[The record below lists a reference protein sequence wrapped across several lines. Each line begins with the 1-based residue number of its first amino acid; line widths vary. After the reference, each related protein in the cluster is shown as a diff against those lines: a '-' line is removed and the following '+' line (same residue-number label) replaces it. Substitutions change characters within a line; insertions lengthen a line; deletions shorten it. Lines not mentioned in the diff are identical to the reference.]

1 MRWQTQRTLSRE
13 RNLLQEMTRLFV
25 IGLVCCGLSDHATAQ
40 DAAKGAALLA
50 DARRA
55 IGGED
60 RLAGVKTLDVR
71 GDFKRVAGQT
81 TIQGELQV
89 RIERP
94 DKLRRDEDL
103 SPPGGGPAIIRTEVL
118 NGTTVWDEN
127 SGGRA
132 FLVRQGRGGDAG
144 RGARGNAPNIDPA
157 QLEDLQRRARQAE
170 LARFLLIWLLA
181 ADGPVNWVA
190 TAEAPDGKADVLD
203 ITPASGPMVRLFLDQ
218 TTHLPLM
225 VTWQGTPPQMV
236 FAGRRGGRD
245 GGGDGAGAAP
255 PPRQGAQPATLQLT
269 LGEYKTVGGIKLPH
283 LITRG
288 VSDMTIEEW
297 TIDSYRIN
305 QSFRSG
311 VFAK

>member
-236 FAGRRGGRD
+236 FPGRRGGRD
-245 GGGDGAGAAP
+245 GGGDDAAAAP

>member
-1 MRWQTQRTLSRE
+1 MRWQTQRKLSRE
-13 RNLLQEMTRLFV
+13 RNLLQEMKRLFV
-25 IGLVCCGLSDHATAQ
+25 IGLICCGLSDHVTAQ

-127 SGGRA
+127 SGGGR
-132 FLVRQGRGGDAG
+132 FFVRQGRGGDAG
-144 RGARGNAPNIDPA
+144 RGARGNAPIDPA
-157 QLEDLQRRARQAE
+157 QLEDLQRRARQTE
-170 LARFLLIWLLA
+170 LARFLLIWVLA

-190 TAEAPDGKADVLD
+190 TAEAPDGKADVLE
-203 ITPASGPMVRLFLDQ
+203 ITPASGPVVRLFLDQ
-218 TTHLPLM
+218 TTHVPLM
-225 VTWQGTPPQMV
+225 ITWQGTPPQMV
-236 FAGRRGGRD
+236 FAGRRGGR
-245 GGGDGAGAAP
+245 GGRGDDAGAAP

-269 LGEYKTVGGIKLPH
+269 LSEYKTVGGIKLPH
-283 LITRG
+283 LVTRG
-288 VSDMTIEEW
+288 VNDMTIEEW

-305 QSFRSG
+305 QSFRSD

>member
-245 GGGDGAGAAP
+245 GGGDDAAAAP

-305 QSFRSG
+305 QSFRSD

>member
-1 MRWQTQRTLSRE
+1 MRWQTQRKLSRE
-13 RNLLQEMTRLFV
+13 RNLLQEMKRLFV
-25 IGLVCCGLSDHATAQ
+25 IGLVCCGLSNHVTAQ

-60 RLAGVKTLDVR
+60 RVAGVKTLDVR

-127 SGGRA
+127 SGGGG
-132 FLVRQGRGGDAG
+132 FFVRQGRGGDAG

-157 QLEDLQRRARQAE
+157 QLEDLQRRARQTE

-190 TAEAPDGKADVLD
+190 TAEAPDGKADVLE
-203 ITPASGPMVRLFLDQ
+203 ITPASGPVLRLFLDQ
-218 TTHLPLM
+218 TTHVPLM
-225 VTWQGTPPQMV
+225 ITWQGTPPQMV
-236 FAGRRGGRD
+236 LAGRRGGR
-245 GGGDGAGAAP
+245 GGRGDDAGAAP
-255 PPRQGAQPATLQLT
+255 PPRQGGQPATLQLT
-269 LGEYKTVGGIKLPH
+269 LSEYKTVGGIKLPH

-288 VSDMTIEEW
+288 VNDMTIEEW

-305 QSFRSG
+305 QSFRSD

>member
-225 VTWQGTPPQMV
+225 ITWQGTPPQMV

-245 GGGDGAGAAP
+245 GGGDDAAAAP